1 MPLPL
6 PLACCA
12 AAFASKKSRS
22 APDATDSTA
31 LCTGSALHGAQVQR
45 RDSSG
50 QKQNARCLLPTFAA
64 ALLSNHISYGACS
77 KHQDPVQ
84 RLRQPTFGTS
94 LLHQQVTLPAM
105 CSTRLSPALT
115 QEHGIC
121 PLFQLR
127 PNVRAEVEGHRVVV
141 NVGLKW
147 R

>member
-50 QKQNARCLLPTFAA
+50 QEQTARRLLPNRAA
-64 ALLSNHISYGACS
+64 AKSYGACS